1 MTREEAEILLRN
13 RFGIDRF
20 YDEQWDVIQ
29 LLLKGERVL
38 LIEKTG
44 YGKSLCFQYPSVI
57 LPGITVVFS
66 PLIALMR
73 DQVNKLKSLGI
84 SAECINSNQTT
95 GENLSVIERAKT
107 GAIKILYIAPERQDN
122 SDWTEAAR
130 SLKISLIVVD
140 EAHCISVW
148 GHDFRPSFRRIINL
162 VKLLPKGLPVIATT
176 ATATTRV
183 ENDVASQIGG
193 GITIIRGRLLRENL
207 RLYVV
212 KVRNEDEKMIW
223 LGKYLLNNEGSGII
237 YTGTRVNTGIYS
249 KWFEYLKIPSTSY
262 SAGLD
267 AATRVE
273 TEKGLKENRWKCIIS
288 TNALGMGID
297 KPDIR
302 FIIHTQ
308 IPQSPIH
315 YYQEIGRAG
324 RDGLPADIILF
335 YNPEDKSL
343 PVSFIEGGRPS
354 ARKYEQVRAAIRH
367 EPLGEKDLMRKTNLK
382 QTPVRVI
389 KSDLMEQGIIR
400 EALYGRSKK
409 FEYIP
414 GAPKLDTSVF
424 EQLRALKTSELD
436 KMIEYVETD
445 ESRMK
450 FLCGFLGDSTNTEY
464 SNCDNTGL
472 EKIRITE
479 DPVLSKKLEDFRG
492 DYFPLLD
499 VESAKSK
506 IVNGVASSFYGV
518 SNVGNAIHRSKY
530 ENGGEFPDFL
540 LVQTLRAFR
549 KRFGQEKFD
558 IIICVPP
565 TISGDLVRN
574 FAVKLSGTLKI
585 PISHELVKC
594 RKTAEQKIFE
604 NSCLKTDNVRD
615 AFSYNNPES
624 IRGKKILLI
633 DDVFDSGATIKEI
646 GRYLTNLGAANIAP
660 LVIAKTIG
668 GDLHD

>member
-1 MTREEAEILLRN
+1 
-13 RFGIDRF
+13 
-20 YDEQWDVIQ
+20 
-29 LLLKGERVL
+29 
-38 LIEKTG
+38 
-44 YGKSLCFQYPSVI
+44 
-57 LPGITVVFS
+57 
-66 PLIALMR
+66 
-73 DQVNKLKSLGI
+73 
-84 SAECINSNQTT
+84 
-95 GENLSVIERAKT
+95 
-107 GAIKILYIAPERQDN
+107 
-122 SDWTEAAR
+122 
-130 SLKISLIVVD
+130 
-140 EAHCISVW
+140 
-148 GHDFRPSFRRIINL
+148 
-162 VKLLPKGLPVIATT
+162 
-176 ATATTRV
+176 
-183 ENDVASQIGG
+183 
-193 GITIIRGRLLRENL
+193 
-207 RLYVV
+207 
-212 KVRNEDEKMIW
+212 
-223 LGKYLLNNEGSGII
+223 
-237 YTGTRVNTGIYS
+237 
-249 KWFEYLKIPSTSY
+249 
-262 SAGLD
+262 
-267 AATRVE
+267 
-273 TEKGLKENRWKCIIS
+273 
-288 TNALGMGID
+288 
-297 KPDIR
+297 
-302 FIIHTQ
+302 
-308 IPQSPIH
+308 
-315 YYQEIGRAG
+315 
-324 RDGLPADIILF
+324 
-335 YNPEDKSL
+335 
-343 PVSFIEGGRPS
+343 
-354 ARKYEQVRAAIRH
+354 
-367 EPLGEKDLMRKTNLK
+367 
-382 QTPVRVI
+382 
-389 KSDLMEQGIIR
+389 
-400 EALYGRSKK
+400 
-409 FEYIP
+409 
-414 GAPKLDTSVF
+414 VF

-436 KMIEYVETD
+436 KMIDYVETR

-450 FLCGFLGDSTNTEY
+450 FLCRFLGDSTNTEY

-479 DPVLSKKLEDFRG
+479 DPVLLKKLEDFRG

-540 LVQTLRAFR
+540 LIQTLRAFR

-615 AFSYNNPES
+615 AFSYNNPEN